1 MRSDEEDDEEEFYD
15 ENEEDEVNADGEEEG
30 EEEGSDDDGS
40 EEDNAEDEDEDED
53 EEDEDGE
60 DEEEEEG
67 GDDDDDGSED
77 EGQPMDVDAPA
88 RNGERPVS
96 QPPQPAR
103 SATPP
108 HLVRRS
114 FLKPAFNLQYPPRS
128 LSVEVVAGIPLPTP
142 IHSLGSS
149 NCMSY
154 LLAGGQDG
162 FIRAYDFWGTV
173 NGTQTMTAQQRSV
186 VGLGET
192 VNKAGVARGWWTNEV
207 EGIVG
212 GTLAKRP
219 EAVYSMACD
228 GDALWTLAGTQS
240 GPINLYTLRHSPGHL
255 VHTLKGHT
263 NVVSC
268 MTLLPEEKSFIS
280 GSWDGTVKEWDLNT
294 GQATRSYP
302 SHKAQISSIA
312 LRPTGI
318 SSSPPSSPAHQKDE
332 DGEETGN
339 GLAANLNVSVGPDFF
354 QKRDGPSENEN
365 GLDKASEGKKL
376 SGESGDVDMASA
388 TTPNSG
394 AVDSLFGDEA
404 SESEQPLA
412 SILPTNEPP
421 PSLPSPDKP
430 KTLGLA
436 LPGQRPTITIPPQ
449 QPQAQSRGQ
458 NQVLPQIPPGPPSA
472 PLFKPLLPTSAKQ
485 AAADHIPVL
494 SPAGYKNY
502 SDDVLLTSS
511 MDGQLVLIDRRVPS
525 YEGAGAG
532 VGRLVAGEKTPPWCM
547 SATWLSNGNQ
557 VLAGRRNG
565 TVEVWDVRKG
575 SNAANTN
582 ILRTLRT
589 PAGSGPISSV
599 VAFPDGQHI
608 ATASTDNLRLWNAAE
623 LFQPEDSIKRSK
635 GKTPFRII
643 AGHHGGTISSMI
655 VDSTCRFL
663 VTAGGDRGWGGE
675 STKAV
680 LIHEIKW

>member
-53 EEDEDGE
+53 EEDEEGE
-60 DEEEEEG
+60 EEEEEEG
-67 GDDDDDGSED
+67 GDEEEEGSED

-88 RNGERPVS
+88 ENGERPVS

-186 VGLGET
+186 IGLGET

-219 EAVYSMACD
+219 EAVYSMACE

-294 GQATRSYP
+294 GQASRSYP

-312 LRPTGI
+312 LRPTGL
-318 SSSPPSSPAHQKDE
+318 SSSPPSSPAPQKDE

-339 GLAANLNVSVGPDFF
+339 GLAANINVSVGPDFF
-354 QKRDGPSENEN
+354 QKKDGPSENESS
-365 GLDKASEGKKL
+365 LDKVNEGKKPN
-376 SGESGDVDMASA
+376 GESGDVDMASA

-404 SESEQPLA
+404 SESDQPPA

-458 NQVLPQIPPGPPSA
+458 NQVSQQIPPGPPSA

-663 VTAGGDRGWGGE
+663 VTASGDRGWGGE